1 MILVTLI
8 TTVITFF
15 IGYFFYEELHSH
27 PAKLGNRQIHHS
39 LVGISLIVFGLLI
52 NKKFG
57 VISAVGLGIYLSHVI
72 EEIYLN
78 KVPPLKAILMFVTKI

>member
-1 MILVTLI
+1 
-8 TTVITFF
+8 
-15 IGYFFYEELHSH
+15 
-27 PAKLGNRQIHHS
+27 
-39 LVGISLIVFGLLI
+39 VGISLIVFGLLI